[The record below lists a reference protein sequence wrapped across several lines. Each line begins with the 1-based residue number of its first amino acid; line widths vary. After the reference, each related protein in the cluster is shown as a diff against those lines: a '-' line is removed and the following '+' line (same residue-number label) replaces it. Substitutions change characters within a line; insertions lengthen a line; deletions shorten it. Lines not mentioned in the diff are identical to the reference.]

1 MTLEQERLKILEM
14 IESGQITVQE
24 GIELLNALAEEAQD
38 SPSPA
43 DPATPTEPEE
53 PALPPQQE
61 VLQGAPDP
69 AMATH
74 PDAALSW
81 AEQSVS
87 KEAPSAPES
96 SADEGFASGVFSE
109 EKASSFESQP
119 EVIPPE
125 ERFDPKKLKWRNFW
139 WLPMGV
145 GMGILIMGALWMY
158 WAWSASGFGFWFIC
172 AWFPFLLGVAV
183 VALAW
188 SSRTAPWLHLRVKQK
203 PGEKPERIS
212 ISLPLPLR
220 LTAWF
225 LRAFGDRIPHMGKT
239 GLDEV
244 ILALE
249 ATSPETPFYLE
260 VDEGEDGEHVE
271 IYIG

>member
-38 SPSPA
+38 SPSLA

-53 PALPPQQE
+53 PA
-61 VLQGAPDP
+61 
-69 AMATH
+69 MASIH
-74 PDAALSW
+74 PDAALPP
-81 AEQSVS
+81 AEQF
-87 KEAPSAPES
+87 APKGAPPAAES
-96 SADEGFASGVFSE
+96 SADEGFASGIPSKD
-109 EKASSFESQP
+109 KAPSFESQP

-125 ERFDPKKLKWRNFW
+125 ERFDPQKLKWRNLW
-139 WLPMGV
+139 WIPMGV
-145 GMGILIMGALWMY
+145 GVGILIIGALLMY
-158 WAWSASGFGFWFIC
+158 WAWSASGFGFWFAC
-172 AWFPFLLGVAV
+172 AWLPFLLGVAV

-188 SSRTAPWLHLRVKQK
+188 SSRTARWLHLRVQQK
-203 PGEKPERIS
+203 PGEKPERIT

-225 LRAFGDRIPHMGKT
+225 LRTFGDKIPHLGKT

-260 VDEGEDGEHVE
+260 VDEGANGEHVE